1 MRSALFMNCTN
12 SSVGLKDCSMS
23 IGWNR
28 NRPLRVLTLERTTYS
43 QFLKQMLFLSFGHD
57 ETMTISFDLPCNL

>member
-1 MRSALFMNCTN
+1 MRSALFINCTN

-23 IGWNR
+23 IGCNR

-43 QFLKQMLFLSFGHD
+43 QFLKQILFLSLGHD
-57 ETMTISFDLPCNL
+57 ETMIISFDLPCNL